1 MKVPAQ
7 VQLLP
12 FHCQRQHENLFFND
26 IDTFPGKHRR
36 MSKKP
41 NLIFTDD
48 EDTFRN
54 IMEKE
59 LSRMGY
65 NVVSCASGIET
76 LKNIEE
82 RDFDIVILDINMPV
96 MNGIEIL
103 KKVKALDPTTEVIVL
118 TGQGTIEN
126 AVQAIKLGAYDY
138 VTKPCRLTELHILLH
153 KALEK
158 RQLNK
163 ENVHLKRLVKDAQKT
178 PTLIGNGAAIAAVHK
193 MIEKVAAS
201 DAIVLIQG
209 ESGTGKELVAQAIHQ
224 RSARANKPCVVVNC
238 ATLQEAILESE
249 LFGHMKG
256 AFTGAAESR
265 VGLFEVA
272 DGGTI
277 FLDEIGELT
286 INTQAKLLRVVQSGE
301 IRRVGDNRIITVDT
315 RIIAATN
322 KNLAAE
328 VKNGR
333 FREDLYFRLNVI
345 TLFLPALRDR
355 REDIPALIHYF
366 VNTFCQNKQ
375 KKTFL
380 PETMAMMMQYSWPG
394 NVRELRNTIERLIV
408 LTEGENIS
416 VEDLPE
422 SIRNRSSAL
431 NIMEGT
437 DGTLTEIEK
446 KHILKVLQERN
457 WNKTLAAEAL
467 GISLKTLYN
476 KLKIYHID
484 P

>member
-1 MKVPAQ
+1 
-7 VQLLP
+7 
-12 FHCQRQHENLFFND
+12 
-26 IDTFPGKHRR
+26 

-41 NLIFTDD
+41 NIIFTDD

-54 IMEKE
+54 IMAKE

-65 NVVSCASGIET
+65 NVVSCASGAET
-76 LKNIEE
+76 LKNIQE

-96 MNGIEIL
+96 MDGIEII
-103 KKVKALDPTTEVIVL
+103 KRVKALDPTTEVIIL

-138 VTKPCRLTELHILLH
+138 VTKPCRLAELHILLQ

-178 PTLIGNGAAIAAVHK
+178 PMLIGNSAAITAMHK

-224 RSARANKPCVVVNC
+224 RSARVNKPCVVVNC

-249 LFGHMKG
+249 LFGHVKG

-322 KNLAAE
+322 KNLATE

-345 TLFLPALRDR
+345 TLSLPALRDR
-355 REDIPALIHYF
+355 MEDIPALIDYF
-366 VNTFCQNKQ
+366 VTSFCQNKQ
-375 KKTFL
+375 KRILL
-380 PETMAMMMQYSWPG
+380 PETMAIMMQYSWPG

-408 LTEGENIS
+408 LTESENIS
-416 VEDLPE
+416 TEDLPE
-422 SIRNRSSAL
+422 NIRNSSSKF
-431 NIMEGT
+431 NMVEGV
-437 DGTLTEIEK
+437 DGTLSEIEK
-446 KHILKVLQERN
+446 KHILKVLQERK

-476 KLKIYHID
+476 KLKMYHID
-484 P
+484 L